1 MDRDRRMHLAWFLG
15 NGFGVHDW
23 KSQWRGTAAADWMNA
38 EFHVDFIRSLERACL
53 DYLII
58 EDSAYVPDG
67 YEKSTRYYLQHARAV
82 PKHDPAVL
90 ASVMLSATRRIGV
103 VPTLAVTEY
112 QPYLLARLVATLDN
126 LSNGRAGWNIVTGS
140 SDRAAQNYGKQS
152 QPAHD
157 VRYEIAQEMT
167 DAVSA
172 LWSSWDADAVIAD
185 LETEVFADH
194 TKVHPVD
201 FNGRFFSTRGPLNTT
216 PPPQGRPALI
226 QAGGSSAG
234 RDFAARNA
242 DSIIAAATSV
252 EEMKEY
258 RDDVRGR
265 AEAAGRDPD
274 KVKVL
279 FLCTPYLGETHAE
292 AVDRKK
298 RHDDELWL
306 NPEAG
311 LAGLGFITDIDFSP
325 YDVDTPLRD
334 LAATFETNGHQSS
347 LAARLGDPRRTLR
360 EVAAQAHAV
369 EPVGTPAEV
378 ADELGAMMGAV
389 GGDGLLF
396 VAGPLNRRV
405 VAEIADGLVPELQ
418 LRGLART
425 CYDSPHLRGNLT
437 SF

>member
-1 MDRDRRMHLAWFLG
+1 MDGDRRMHLAWFLG

-23 KSQWRGTAAADWMNA
+23 KSQWRGNAATHWMTG
-38 EFHVDFIRSLERACL
+38 EFHIDFIHALERACF

-67 YEKSTRYYLQHARAV
+67 YENSMRYYLQHARAV

-90 ASVMLSATRRIGV
+90 ATVMLNATRSVGV

-126 LSNGRAGWNIVTGS
+126 LSGGRAGWNIVTGS
-140 SDRAAQNYGKQS
+140 SDRAAQNYGKQG

-157 VRYEIAQEMT
+157 LRYEIAQEMT

-172 LWSSWDADAVIAD
+172 LWSSWDADAVVAD
-185 LETEVFADH
+185 LEAEVFADH
-194 TKVHPVD
+194 TKVRPVHFD
-201 FNGRFFSTRGPLNTT
+201 GRFFRSRGPLNTT

-234 RDFAARNA
+234 REFAARNA

-258 RDDVRGR
+258 RDDVLGR
-265 AEAAGRDPD
+265 AEAAGRDPAE
-274 KVKVL
+274 VKVL

-298 RHDDELWL
+298 RHDDEVWE

-334 LAATFETNGHQSS
+334 LSATFETNGHQSS

-360 EVAAQAHAV
+360 EVAAQTHAI

-378 ADELGAMMGAV
+378 ADQLGKMIGEV
-389 GGDGLLF
+389 GGDGVLF

-405 VAEIADGLVPELQ
+405 VAEVTDGLVPELQ
-418 LRGLART
+418 VRGLART
-425 CYDSPHLRGNLT
+425 SYDSPHLRGNLR

>member
-1 MDRDRRMHLAWFLG
+1 MDGDPRMHLAWFLG

-23 KSQWRGTAAADWMNA
+23 KSQWRGTAATDWMNG
-38 EFHVDFIRSLERACL
+38 EFHVDFIRALERACF

-67 YEKSTRYYLQHARAV
+67 YENSMRYYLHNARAV

-90 ASVMLSATRRIGV
+90 ATVMLSATRRIGV

-112 QPYLLARLVATLDN
+112 QPYQLARLVATLDN
-126 LSNGRAGWNIVTGS
+126 LSAGRAGWNIVTGS
-140 SDRAAQNYGKQS
+140 SDRAAQNYGKQG

-157 VRYEIAQEMT
+157 LRYEMAQEMT
-167 DAVSA
+167 DAVCA
-172 LWSSWDADAVIAD
+172 LWSSWDSDAVVAD
-185 LETEVFADH
+185 LEAEMFADH
-194 TKVHPVD
+194 TKVRPVD
-201 FNGRFFSTRGPLNTT
+201 FTGRFFRSRGPLNTA
-216 PPPQGRPALI
+216 PPPQGRPALV
-226 QAGGSSAG
+226 QAGGSAAG
-234 RDFAARNA
+234 RAFAARNA

-258 RDDVRGR
+258 RDDVLGR
-265 AEAAGRDPD
+265 AAEAGRDPAE
-274 KVKVL
+274 VKVL

-298 RHDDELWL
+298 RHDDEVWE

-347 LAARLGDPRRTLR
+347 LAARLGDPLRTLR
-360 EVAAQAHAV
+360 EVAAQTHAI

-378 ADELGAMMGAV
+378 ADELGKIIGEV
-389 GGDGLLF
+389 GGDGVLF

-405 VAEIADGLVPELQ
+405 VAEITDGLVPELQ
-418 LRGLART
+418 ARGLART
-425 CYDSPHLRGNLT
+425 SYESAQLRGNLS

>member
-1 MDRDRRMHLAWFLG
+1 
-15 NGFGVHDW
+15 
-23 KSQWRGTAAADWMNA
+23 
-38 EFHVDFIRSLERACL
+38 
-53 DYLII
+53 
-58 EDSAYVPDG
+58 
-67 YEKSTRYYLQHARAV
+67 
-82 PKHDPAVL
+82 
-90 ASVMLSATRRIGV
+90 V
-103 VPTLAVTEY
+103 VT
-112 QPYLLARLVATLDN
+112 
-126 LSNGRAGWNIVTGS
+126 
-140 SDRAAQNYGKQS
+140 
-152 QPAHD
+152 
-157 VRYEIAQEMT
+157 
-167 DAVSA
+167 
-172 LWSSWDADAVIAD
+172 D
-185 LETEVFADH
+185 LEAEIFADH
-194 TKVHPVD
+194 SKVRPVD
-201 FNGRFFSTRGPLNTT
+201 FNGRFFQTRGPLNTT

-265 AEAAGRDPD
+265 AEAAGRNPD
-274 KVKVL
+274 DVKVL

-298 RHDDELWL
+298 RHDDEMWE

-325 YDVDTPLRD
+325 YDVDTPLED
-334 LAATFETNGHQSS
+334 LATTFATNGHQSS

-378 ADELGAMMGAV
+378 ADELGKMVAEA

-418 LRGLART
+418 VRGLART
-425 CYDSPHLRGNLT
+425 SYDSPHLRGNLA

>member
-1 MDRDRRMHLAWFLG
+1 MDGDQRMHLAWFLG

-23 KSQWRGTAAADWMNA
+23 KSQWRGTAATDWMSG
-38 EFHVDFIRSLERACL
+38 EFHVDFIHALERACF

-67 YEKSTRYYLQHARAV
+67 YEESTRYYLQNARAV

-90 ASVMLSATRRIGV
+90 ATVMLAATRRIGV
-103 VPTLAVTEY
+103 APTLAVTEY
-112 QPYLLARLVATLDN
+112 PPYLLARLLATLDN
-126 LSNGRAGWNIVTGS
+126 LSGGRAGWNIVTGS
-140 SDRAAQNYGKQS
+140 SDRAAQNYGKQA

-157 VRYEIAQEMT
+157 LRYEIAQEMT

-172 LWSSWDADAVIAD
+172 LWSSWDADAVVAD
-185 LETEVFADH
+185 LEAEVFADH
-194 TKVHPVD
+194 TKVRPVD
-201 FNGRFFSTRGPLNTT
+201 FNGRHFRTRGPLNTT

-226 QAGGSSAG
+226 QAGGSPAG

-252 EEMKEY
+252 EEVKEY

-274 KVKVL
+274 EVKVL
-279 FLCTPYLGETHAE
+279 FLCTPYLGETHTE

-298 RHDDELWL
+298 RHDDEMWE

-325 YDVDTPLRD
+325 YDVDTPLEE

-378 ADELGAMMGAV
+378 ADELGKMMSVV

-405 VAEIADGLVPELQ
+405 VAEITDGLVPELQ
-418 LRGLART
+418 VRGLART

>member
-1 MDRDRRMHLAWFLG
+1 MHLAWFLG

-23 KSQWRGTAAADWMNA
+23 RSPWRGTAATDWMRGD
-38 EFHVDFIRSLERACL
+38 FHVDFIRSLERACF

-67 YEKSTRYYLQHARAV
+67 YEKSMRYYLRNARAV

-90 ASVMLSATRRIGV
+90 ATLMLSVTHHIGV

-112 QPYLLARLVATLDN
+112 QPYQLARLVATLDN
-126 LSNGRAGWNIVTGS
+126 LSAGRAGWNIVTGS
-140 SDRAAQNYGKQS
+140 SDRAAQNYGKAG

-157 VRYEIAQEMT
+157 VRYEMAQEMT
-167 DAVSA
+167 DAVCA
-172 LWSSWDADAVIAD
+172 LWSSWDRDAVVAD
-185 LETEVFADH
+185 VDAQIFADH
-194 TKVHPVD
+194 TKVRPVD
-201 FNGRFFSTRGPLNTT
+201 FEGRFFRTRGPLNTA
-216 PPPQGRPALI
+216 PPPQGRPALV
-226 QAGGSSAG
+226 QAGGSAAG
-234 RDFAARNA
+234 RDFAARYA

-258 RDDVRGR
+258 RDDVLAR
-265 AEAAGRDPD
+265 AEAAGRDPSA
-274 KVKVL
+274 VKVL

-298 RHDDELWL
+298 RHDDEVWAD
-306 NPEAG
+306 PEAG

-325 YDVDTPLRD
+325 YDVDTPLQD
-334 LAATFETNGHQSS
+334 LAATFQTNGHQSS

-360 EVAAQAHAV
+360 EVAAQTHAF

-378 ADELGAMMGAV
+378 ADELGTAIGEV
-389 GGDGLLF
+389 GGDGVLF

-405 VAEIADGLVPELQ
+405 VAEITDGLVPELQ

-425 CYDSPHLRGNLT
+425 RYASPHLRGNLAG
-437 SF
+437 F